1 MKITVT
7 LLALVA
13 LAYSAPQ
20 PRKLFHEHYEDFI
33 DIIMEEAGKDLQ
45 ELAAEYVQFEEFRVS
60 LNYMQTSEFKNLVY
74 EMEDLPEFK
83 AVVQFLEGHNIDII
97 FFVNV
102 INDLV
107 DGIQRRSTR
116 SVASGNDMSSFVKD
130 CISKFPKE
138 KLVAL
143 FEEKKAED
151 ESFKVAMES
160 FELEEWNQIYSA
172 LWENEIFKQEVDIL
186 LGYGIDV
193 AVLLDEAVAIMGIF
207 K

>member
-1 MKITVT
+1 MKITIT

-33 DIIMEEAGKDLQ
+33 YLIMEEAGEDIQ
-45 ELAAEYVQFEEFRVS
+45 ELAAQYVQFEEFRVS
-60 LNYMQTSEFKNLVY
+60 LNYMQTSDFKNLVY

-83 AVVQFLEGHNIDII
+83 AVVQFLEGHNIDIV

-116 SVASGNDMSSFVKD
+116 NVASGKDMSSFVKD
-130 CISKFPKE
+130 CIAKFPKE

-172 LWENEIFKQEVDIL
+172 LWENEVFKQEVEVL
-186 LGYGIDV
+186 LGYGIDI
-193 AVLLDEAVAIMGIF
+193 AVLLDEAVAILGIF

>member
-1 MKITVT
+1 MLLTILLVIITY
-7 LLALVA
+7 LYILE
-13 LAYSAPQ
+13 Q
-20 PRKLFHEHYEDFI
+20 HFI
-33 DIIMEEAGKDLQ
+33 TCRI
-45 ELAAEYVQFEEFRVS
+45 
-60 LNYMQTSEFKNLVY
+60 TFKNIL
-74 EMEDLPEFK
+74 
-83 AVVQFLEGHNIDII
+83 
-97 FFVNV
+97 
-102 INDLV
+102 